1 MAENTSSSSFL
12 LGDLNLDPNDSS
24 QSRMIDTIRGD
35 KKVLLKEA
43 TNKNKKNIDHIFGNS
58 EHLIFCQAFLNFI
71 SDHYTITVRIA
82 MKSTS
87 FVDDG
92 RLVKKDSL
100 LVTTEKPEHGRRKK
114 GQIKRGQVAKKQKS
128 VED

>member
-1 MAENTSSSSFL
+1 
-12 LGDLNLDPNDSS
+12 
-24 QSRMIDTIRGD
+24 MIDTIRGD